1 MLSTEEVNVIGQIT
15 NTTFGYSSTGETG
28 YQVPAGRSIKANLSG
43 ETGEDQLIVKFVTI
57 INIAEHESQLALA
70 GHKVSVEAEIEAKS
84 LVKQYINNLKK
95 EFKSAAKSTLSLKEV
110 DASDSIELI
119 NYNPNSPH
127 RTVYYRRNTTY
138 DVSA

>member
-15 NTTFGYSSTGETG
+15 NTTFGYSSTGEEG
-28 YQVPAGRSIKANLSG
+28 YQVPAGRSIKANLTG

-57 INIAEHESQLALA
+57 INIAEHESNLALA
-70 GHKVSVEAEIEAKS
+70 GHKVSAEAEIEAKS

-95 EFKSAAKSTLSLKEV
+95 EFKTATKSTLALKEV

>member
-28 YQVPAGRSIKANLSG
+28 YQVPAGRSIKANLTG

>member
-28 YQVPAGRSIKANLSG
+28 YQVPAGRSIKANLTG
-43 ETGEDQLIVKFVTI
+43 ETGEDQLIVKFVTV
-57 INIAEHESQLALA
+57 INIAEHESQLSLA

-95 EFKSAAKSTLSLKEV
+95 EFKTATKSTLALKEV

-127 RTVYYRRNTTY
+127 RTIYYRRNTTY

>member
-15 NTTFGYSSTGETG
+15 NTTFGYSPTGEEG
-28 YQVPAGRSIKANLSG
+28 YQVPAGRSIKANLTG

-57 INIAEHESQLALA
+57 INIAEHESNLALA
-70 GHKVSVEAEIEAKS
+70 GHKVSAEAEIEAKS

-95 EFKSAAKSTLSLKEV
+95 EFKTATKSTLALKEV

>member
-15 NTTFGYSSTGETG
+15 NTTFGYSSTGEEG
-28 YQVPAGRSIKANLSG
+28 YQVPAGRSIKANLTG

-95 EFKSAAKSTLSLKEV
+95 EFKTATKSTLALKEV